1 MARKE
6 RQSRN
11 SRRDKPE
18 ASYDEASRA
27 RYRARAQR
35 AGGGG
40 SGGSERGLDA
50 VLYLFFAVLCLV
62 GLRLFWLQVVQAKE
76 LAAAAD
82 ASHLIYPTLHAKR
95 GTIYDR
101 NGNVLAM
108 SVECSTIYCN
118 PKDVHD
124 PSGLSKALADV
135 LGGSSKDYID
145 ELTADTTF
153 VYISRQVDQDIAD
166 KLRARLEDEGLTGI
180 YYLSDTKRVYP
191 YGDVGG
197 QLIGLVNVD
206 NVGTSG
212 LELYYD
218 DVLSG
223 TDGQLIMEIGKGG
236 IPIAGGVY
244 DVTEAVDG
252 ADIVISIDID
262 LQAKCE
268 EQVVD
273 AQRRYGSDSASIM
286 VTNPRTGEIYAA
298 CSTPLATITDRA
310 NLDPSSLN
318 LRLVSDCYEP
328 GSVFKVLTT
337 SIGFDYGLFDTD
349 TVYNVP
355 PRLLVGD
362 DWVTEDTG
370 RDYYVSWSV
379 REILYNS
386 SNPGAAML
394 GQDVIGAERFALGM
408 DRFGIGHATGID
420 YPGEVSGLVKT
431 YAEYDGATCGAM
443 SFGQAVAIPMVQLV
457 RAFGAVA
464 NDGVLTTPH
473 FAIMIGGEEVNWGYG
488 GRAISVDAS
497 NKETDIMRSVMELGT
512 GKRGQVYGYDIAGK
526 TGTGEQASGGG
537 YQEFN
542 YVASLCGFANAD
554 DPEVL
559 VYVGLNGTGYLAY
572 ASAAEVFHNVMAE
585 ATTDLSVPPAY

>member
-1 MARKE
+1 M
-6 RQSRN
+6 
-11 SRRDKPE
+11 PE

-27 RYRARAQR
+27 RYRARARR

-40 SGGSERGLDA
+40 AGGYDRGLDHVWFILA
-50 VLYLFFAVLCLV
+50 AVLCVV
-62 GLRLFWLQVVQAKE
+62 GLRLFWLQVVQAKD
-76 LAAAAD
+76 LSAAAES
-82 ASHLIYPTLHAKR
+82 SHTIYPTLHAKR

-108 SVECSTIYCN
+108 SVDCSTIYCN

-124 PSGLSKALADV
+124 PSGLARVLADV
-135 LGGSSKDYID
+135 LGGTPSDYLGS
-145 ELTADTTF
+145 LTADTTF
-153 VYISRQVDQDIAD
+153 VYIGRQIDQDVAD
-166 KLRARLEDEGLTGI
+166 KLRETLEERGLTGI
-180 YYLSDTKRVYP
+180 YYLDDTKRVYP

-206 NVGTSG
+206 GEGTSG

-223 TDGQLIMEIGKGG
+223 VDGQMIMEIGKGG
-236 IPIAGGVY
+236 IPIAGGVSQ
-244 DVTEAVDG
+244 VTEAQDG
-252 ADIVISIDID
+252 LDIVLSIDID

-268 EQVVD
+268 QEAAD
-273 AQRRYGSDSASIM
+273 AQERYGSDSASIM

-298 CSTPLATITDRA
+298 CSTPLATITDRST
-310 NLDPSSLN
+310 LDPASLN

-337 SIGFDYGLFDTD
+337 AIAFDYGLIEPDQVF
-349 TVYNVP
+349 NVP

-370 RDYYVSWSV
+370 RDYYVSWST

-386 SNPGAAML
+386 SNPGAAMI
-394 GQDVIGAERFALGM
+394 GQDIVGAERFARGM
-408 DRFGIGHATGID
+408 ERFGIGQATGID
-420 YPGEVSGLVKT
+420 YPGEVNGLVKT
-431 YAEYDGATCGAM
+431 YSEYDGATCGAM

-473 FAIMIGGEEVNWGYG
+473 FAIMIGGEEVSWPQG
-488 GRAISVDAS
+488 GRAISVEAS
-497 NKETDIMRSVMELGT
+497 DKETDIMRSVMELGT
-512 GKRGQVYGYDIAGK
+512 GTRGQVYGYDIAGK

-537 YQEFN
+537 YADFN

-554 DPEVL
+554 DPDVL
-559 VYVGLNGTGYLAY
+559 VYVGLNGTAYLAY
-572 ASAAEVFHNVMAE
+572 ASSAEVFHNVMSE
-585 ATTDLSVPPAY
+585 AVTDLSVPAVY

>member
-1 MARKE
+1 MA
-6 RQSRN
+6 
-11 SRRDKPE
+11 E

-40 SGGSERGLDA
+40 SGGSERGLDI
-50 VLYLFFAVLCLV
+50 VFGILGAVLCAV
-62 GLRLFWLQVVQAKE
+62 ALRLFWLQVVQARD
-76 LAAAAD
+76 LSAAAAS
-82 ASHLIYPTLHAKR
+82 AHTIYPTLHARR

-108 SVECSTIYCN
+108 SVDCSTIYCN

-124 PSGLSKALADV
+124 PSGLARILAEV
-135 LGGSSKDYID
+135 LGGTPKDYIGS
-145 ELTADTTF
+145 LTADTTF
-153 VYISRQVDQDIAD
+153 VYIERQVDQDVAEE
-166 KLRARLEDEGLTGI
+166 LQARLLEEGITGI
-180 YYLSDTKRVYP
+180 YYLDDTKRVYP

-206 NVGTSG
+206 GEGTSG
-212 LELYYD
+212 LELYYN

-223 TDGQLIMEIGKGG
+223 VDGQMIMEIGKGG
-236 IPIAGGVY
+236 IPIAGGVSE
-244 DVTEAVDG
+244 VTEAVDG

-268 EQVVD
+268 EE
-273 AQRRYGSDSASIM
+273 AAAAEERYGSESASIM

-310 NLDPSSLN
+310 NLDPASLN

-337 SIGFDYGLFDTD
+337 SIGFDYGLFEPD

-355 PRLLVGD
+355 PELLVGD
-362 DWVTEDTG
+362 DWVKEDTG

-386 SNPGAAML
+386 SNPGSAML

-408 DRFGIGHATGID
+408 ERFGIGTPTGID
-420 YPGEVSGLVKT
+420 YPGEVNGLVRT
-431 YAEYDGATCGAM
+431 YEEYDGATCGAM

-473 FAIMIGGEEVNWGYG
+473 FAIMIGGEEVDWPAG

-512 GKRGQVYGYDIAGK
+512 GQRGQVYGYDIAGK
-526 TGTGEQASGGG
+526 TGTGEQAGSGGG
-537 YQEFN
+537 YADFN

-554 DPEVL
+554 DPDVL
-559 VYVGLNGTGYLAY
+559 VYVGLNGTSYLAY

-585 ATTDLSVPPAY
+585 AVTDLSVPSIY

>member
-1 MARKE
+1 M
-6 RQSRN
+6 
-11 SRRDKPE
+11 PE

-35 AGGGG
+35 GGGG
-40 SGGSERGLDA
+40 GAGGTERGLDLIWY
-50 VLYLFFAVLCLV
+50 VLVGFLCVV
-62 GLRLFWLQVVQAKE
+62 GLRLFWLQVVQAKD
-76 LAAAAD
+76 LAAAAE
-82 ASHLIYPTLHAKR
+82 ATHTIYPTLHAKR

-108 SVECSTIYCN
+108 SVDCSTIYCN

-124 PSGLSKALADV
+124 PAGLAKVLADY
-135 LGGSSKDYID
+135 LGGEPSDYIGS
-145 ELTADTTF
+145 LTADTTF
-153 VYISRQVDQDIAD
+153 VYIGRQIDQDVAD
-166 KLRARLEDEGLTGI
+166 ALRAELEERGLTGI
-180 YYLSDTKRVYP
+180 YYLDDTKRVYP
-191 YGDVGG
+191 YGDVAG

-206 NVGTSG
+206 GEGTSG
-212 LELYYD
+212 LELYYN

-223 TDGQLIMEIGKGG
+223 VDGQMIMEIGKGG

-252 ADIVISIDID
+252 SDIVISIDID

-268 EQVVD
+268 EQAVD
-273 AQRRYGSDSASIM
+273 AQSRYGASSASIM

-298 CSTPLATITDRA
+298 CSTPLATITDRSSI
-310 NLDPSSLN
+310 DPASLN

-337 SIGFDYGLFDTD
+337 SIGFDYGLFEPD

-355 PRLLVGD
+355 PAILVGD
-362 DWVTEDTG
+362 DWVHEDTS
-370 RDYYVSWSV
+370 RDYNVNWTV

-386 SNPGAAML
+386 SNPGSVML

-420 YPGEVSGLVKT
+420 YPGEVNGLVKS

-443 SFGQAVAIPMVQLV
+443 SFGQAAAIPMVQLV

-473 FAIMIGGEEVNWGYG
+473 FAIMIGGEEVSWPYG
-488 GRAISVDAS
+488 GRAISVEAS
-497 NKETDIMRSVMELGT
+497 DKETDIMRSVMELGT
-512 GKRGQVYGYDIAGK
+512 GVRGQVYGYDIAGK
-526 TGTGEQASGGG
+526 TGTGEQANGGG
-537 YQEFN
+537 SYADYSF
-542 YVASLCGFANAD
+542 VASLCGFANAD

-559 VYVGLNGTGYLAY
+559 VYVGLNGTGYLAS

-585 ATTDLSVPPAY
+585 ATTDLSIPPVY